1 MSKALFLIPCACFL
15 LYINAFSGGFHYDD
29 IHSIV
34 DNRYIR
40 SFSNVL
46 GFFLNPDFFSH
57 DPAKS
62 MYRPVL
68 LVSYA
73 LNYHFSG
80 YQSWSYHLVNIILH
94 AACALC
100 VFVLAKKIIGNM
112 FAGWVA
118 SISFMCHPIATETV
132 NYISSRSESLS
143 ALFYVLCMIFS
154 LRETRGNLFAQYAS
168 YVVGLLCKSVIITAP
183 ITIYFLNCFKKKKKN
198 KFYYLSFLFLAF
210 CYISLIYG
218 NRFLL
223 DSLSDPVRTPVVQ
236 LLTQL
241 KAPAYYVYLAF
252 VPVKLSIHHP
262 FVESHIYTDWAVVS
276 SVFFVVSIVFVAWI
290 GRGTV
295 GGWAI
300 TWMGV
305 SLMPTFI
312 MPLNMMINERR
323 LYLPLIALSLSLS
336 WILSRY
342 KCLKVFGIATI
353 IVWSGLTL
361 QRTSTWGSDIALW
374 KAAEKMAPNEHNVQN
389 NLGKSLQSHGR
400 FTEAMVAYK
409 RAMLLGPTK
418 GEAANNIATL
428 HHQAGETMLTSATPE
443 SAWVRLNTAKHWY
456 YIAKEA
462 TPKSTAILTNLASAH
477 LLLGEIDSSYQ
488 YFEEC
493 LEINTHNAAV
503 WNNYGQA
510 LYDGG
515 KLFLAQKAFRRAIGL
530 DTTLVEPRNNLANI
544 ARDFGKITEAEKYY
558 RAALAR
564 ATGKNR
570 ESIIFNLASLML
582 KLERFVEARDIVL
595 DEISHSGP
603 REKLYLLQAKIEIVS
618 GDFEAAELAC
628 NEGLLV
634 YPDSPDIYIKRA
646 EIRFGI
652 AQINKAISDFLY
664 ALSLDEK
671 SARAFYGLGNAYKR
685 LGNNKEAVVAFREFL
700 KLWPSYKPKSI
711 STRKWLSNIGAL
723 N

>member
-1 MSKALFLIPCACFL
+1 MIRALFFIPFACFL
-15 LYINAFSGGFHYDD
+15 LYINAFSGGFYYDD

-34 DNRYIR
+34 DNHYIR

-46 GFFLNPDFFSH
+46 GFFLNPDFFSQ

-68 LVSYA
+68 LISYA
-73 LNYHFSG
+73 LNYHISG

-112 FAGWVA
+112 FAGWIA
-118 SISFMCHPIATETV
+118 SICFIFHPLATETV

-154 LRETRGNLFAQYAS
+154 LRETRGNLFGQYAS

-183 ITIYFLNCFKKKKKN
+183 ITIYLLNYFKKNKKN
-198 KFYYLSFLFLAF
+198 KFYYLTYLFIAF
-210 CYISLIYG
+210 GYIGLIYG

-223 DSLSDPVRTPVVQ
+223 DSLSDPVRTPIVQ

-262 FVESHIYTDWAVVS
+262 FIESHIYTDWAVIS
-276 SVFFVVSIVFVAWI
+276 SVFFVSSIVFVAWI

-342 KCLKVFGIATI
+342 TRLKVFGIATI

-361 QRTSTWGSDIALW
+361 QRTSTWGNDIALW

-389 NLGKSLQSHGR
+389 NLGKSLQSHGH
-400 FTEAMVAYK
+400 FTEAMAAYK

-456 YIAKEA
+456 HIAKEA

-477 LLLGEIDSSYQ
+477 LLLGEIDSSYK

-493 LEINTHNAAV
+493 LEINSHNAAV

-515 KLFLAQKAFRRAIGL
+515 KLFLAQKAFQRAIGL

-544 ARDFGKITEAEKYY
+544 ARDFGRIREAEKYY
-558 RAALAR
+558 KEALIR
-564 ATGKNR
+564 SSGINR
-570 ESIIFNLASLML
+570 ESIVSNLVSFML
-582 KLERFVEARDIVL
+582 KNERFSESRRTVL
-595 DEISHSGP
+595 HEISTRKSS
-603 REKLYLLQAKIEIVS
+603 EKLYLLLAKIEMLS
-618 GDFEAAELAC
+618 GAFEAAELAC

-634 YPDSPDIYIKRA
+634 YPDSPEIYIKRA
-646 EIRFGI
+646 EIRLGI
-652 AQINKAISDFLY
+652 AETYQAIDDFLY
-664 ALSLDEK
+664 ALTLDDK
-671 SARAFYGLGNAYKR
+671 SARAFYGLGKSYKR
-685 LGNNKEAVVAFREFL
+685 VGNNKDAAVAFKEFL
-700 KLWPSYKPKSI
+700 KLWPPNKPKSI
-711 STRKWLSNIGAL
+711 SVRKWLIDIGVL